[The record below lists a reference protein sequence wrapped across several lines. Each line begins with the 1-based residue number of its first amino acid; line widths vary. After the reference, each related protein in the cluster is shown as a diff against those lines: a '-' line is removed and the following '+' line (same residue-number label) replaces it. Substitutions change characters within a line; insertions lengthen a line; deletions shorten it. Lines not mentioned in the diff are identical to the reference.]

1 MSIQTTPEQDRQNTQ
16 TDRIGIIVLALAA
29 MAFVF
34 TLILMGKTTAEFTGW
49 LVYFIPII
57 AGMLFVHKGVR
68 QVVAQTN
75 GQFTE
80 RLNNQTADVLNG
92 VSSVIEKG
100 VRPDSDLVPASYVPE
115 RGVDDE
121 SE

>member
-1 MSIQTTPEQDRQNTQ
+1 MSTNPTPEQDQQNTQ
-16 TDRIGIIVLALAA
+16 LDRIGIIVLALAA

-34 TLILMGKTTAEFTGW
+34 TLILMGRATSEFTGW
-49 LVYFIPII
+49 LVLFIPVI

-75 GQFTE
+75 GQFTD
-80 RLNNQTADVLNG
+80 RLQKQTEDVLNG
-92 VSSVIEKG
+92 VSSVLEKG
-100 VRPDSDLVPASYVPE
+100 VRPESELTPAYVPE
-115 RGVDDE
+115 RAADDA